1 MLRKSN
7 ENTYKISKFLND
19 CFCLLHQVRSL
30 ITETQ
35 PNKILQT
42 EAEISARG
50 SERDSS
56 VARIEKKKEKKNANN
71 QLNYPHCLIRQ
82 NGNVMFA

>member
-50 SERDSS
+50 SEQDSS
-56 VARIEKKKEKKNANN
+56 VASIEKKKKKKMPTTN
-71 QLNYPHCLIRQ
+71 LIIPT
-82 NGNVMFA
+82 AS